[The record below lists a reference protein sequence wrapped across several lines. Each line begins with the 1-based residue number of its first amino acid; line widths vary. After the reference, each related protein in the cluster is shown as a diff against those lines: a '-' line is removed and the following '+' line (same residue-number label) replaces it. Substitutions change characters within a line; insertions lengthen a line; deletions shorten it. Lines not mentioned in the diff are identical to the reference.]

1 MLKDIFINCKQ
12 WHFENDETCGGCKM
26 LAKNHKIMKNT
37 QNIKNDYTKYSNIK
51 LGQTQYIVSE
61 IELEQ
66 LEKSRKSPYIK
77 ALRDVEKTKWSA
89 NGV

>member
-37 QNIKNDYTKYSNIK
+37 QNIKNDYTRYCN
-51 LGQTQYIVSE
+51 
-61 IELEQ
+61 IEL
-66 LEKSRKSPYIK
+66 
-77 ALRDVEKTKWSA
+77 
-89 NGV
+89 N

>member
-26 LAKNHKIMKNT
+26 LEKNHKIMKNT

-66 LEKSRKSPYIK
+66 LEKSRKSP
-77 ALRDVEKTKWSA
+77 
-89 NGV
+89 

>member
-1 MLKDIFINCKQ
+1 MKTLNVRLMSFMVWIMQQMLKDIFINCKQ

-51 LGQTQYIVSE
+51 LDQTQYIVAE
-61 IELEQ
+61 TEFE
-66 LEKSRKSPYIK
+66 
-77 ALRDVEKTKWSA
+77 
-89 NGV
+89 